1 MVRHGTQ
8 KKRRA
13 GFKVTRKAP
22 KHRSVKIANS
32 VTNAEIKKIYD
43 KNKTPSA
50 NLESF
55 GLVAD
60 VNNLKGKEDS
70 AIPKKS
76 HAAFVGYG
84 QVVQSDNFSDQNPKR
99 RKISDVDMEYATA
112 NMRKHGEDYKAME
125 RDIRTNNRQLTA
137 KQIEKLCLLTKE
149 AATAQVAD
157 A

>member
-13 GFKVTRKAP
+13 GFKITRKAP

-32 VTNAEIKKIYD
+32 VANAEVKKLYD
-43 KNKTPSA
+43 KSKTPSE
-50 NLESF
+50 NLASF

-70 AIPKKS
+70 AIPRKK

-84 QVVQSDNFSDQNPKR
+84 QVCDSDNFSDKNPKR
-99 RKISDVDMEYATA
+99 KKISEFDMEYAAA
-112 NMRKHGEDYKAME
+112 NIKKHGEDFKAME
-125 RDIRTNNRQLTA
+125 RDIKTNSRQLTA
-137 KQIEKLCLLTKE
+137 KQIEKVCKLYVE
-149 AATAQVAD
+149 EIAAC
-157 A
+157 